1 MAYLYHEHNDQRGYL
16 PETVLALGQELGIV
30 KMQSLSI
37 ENVHALMEELRELNV
52 LRQTA
57 NGRYLFTRYNFFQ
70 MMGSR
75 DKLTE
80 DLLMYM
86 EESDG
91 THMVG

>member
-1 MAYLYHEHNDQRGYL
+1 
-16 PETVLALGQELGIV
+16 
-30 KMQSLSI
+30 MQTLSI
-37 ENVHALMEELRELNV
+37 ENVHALMEELREHNV